1 MNHLN
6 IELFAKEFQ
15 EMNFCVNCCITS
27 TQEIFRGLG
36 YHGIFSFQLELKEKL
51 DKYVIQLFVD
61 I

>member
-15 EMNFCVNCCITS
+15 EMNFCVNCCIT
-27 TQEIFRGLG
+27 QKEIFRGLG
-36 YHGIFSFQLELKEKL
+36 YHGICSFQLEMKEKL

>member
-15 EMNFCVNCCITS
+15 EMKK
-27 TQEIFRGLG
+27 EIFRGLG
-36 YHGIFSFQLELKEKL
+36 YHGISSFQLELKEKL